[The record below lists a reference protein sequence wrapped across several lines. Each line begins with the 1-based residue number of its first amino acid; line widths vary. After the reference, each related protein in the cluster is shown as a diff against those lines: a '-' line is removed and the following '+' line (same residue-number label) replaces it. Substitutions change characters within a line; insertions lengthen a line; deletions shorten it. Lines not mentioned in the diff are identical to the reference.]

1 MKNMLT
7 VDIFSAAGSR
17 PDEEAELIIR
27 AARSAFDLFQFPFD
41 AQIDVT
47 LTDDEGIRAI
57 NRDERGVDR
66 ATDVLSFPMLDFAEG
81 EYRGTPDFDRD
92 PDSGVFFLGD
102 VLISLERARAQ
113 AEEYGHSVE
122 RECAYLTVHSVLHL
136 LGYDHMDEAEQKA
149 AMRKKE
155 EEALAAIGL
164 ERKE

>member
-1 MKNMLT
+1 MLT
-7 VDIFSAAGSR
+7 VDIFSAAGGR
-17 PDEEAELIIR
+17 PEEESALIVR
-27 AARSAFDLFQFPFD
+27 AARAAFDLFRFPFD

-47 LTDDEGIRAI
+47 LTDDEGIRQI
-57 NRDERGVDR
+57 NRDERGIDK

-81 EYRGTPDFDRD
+81 AYRGAPELDRD

-113 AEEYGHSVE
+113 AQEYGHSAE

-136 LGYDHMDEAEQKA
+136 LGFDHVDEGRQKA
-149 AMRKKE
+149 AMRAKE
-155 EEALAAIGL
+155 EEALAALGL